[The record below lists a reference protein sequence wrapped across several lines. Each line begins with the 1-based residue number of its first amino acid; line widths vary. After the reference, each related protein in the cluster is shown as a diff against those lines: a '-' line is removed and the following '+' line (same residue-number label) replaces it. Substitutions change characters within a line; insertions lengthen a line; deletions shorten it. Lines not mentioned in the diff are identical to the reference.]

1 LEQLVNEIVTHPV
14 VFTAINHDVD
24 DKREHLIMIHT
35 AAVLWARA
43 FGIPEQHE
51 VHTLMLTN
59 NRNPKIV
66 STSSII
72 AGLATIEFIKLRTK
86 TNIECSTFRN
96 SFINTF
102 VPTILQSHPISPP
115 VKHFLHMKFTLWD
128 KIEIDK
134 GDLTFE
140 QLLYCFKQ
148 KYNLDVLMIGAHDLM
163 IYSYFAPT
171 QIRLIQKVSGYVM
184 RATKITNTNFARS
197 MGTTEGGT
205 EFDCDWTI
213 MLQINVPYSTLQ

>member
-1 LEQLVNEIVTHPV
+1 LSRKLLEDVLKGYNDAGSEVFVPPNPSKGQLEQLVNEIVTHPV

-72 AGLATIEFIKLRTK
+72 AGLATIEFIK
-86 TNIECSTFRN
+86 
-96 SFINTF
+96 
-102 VPTILQSHPISPP
+102 VH
-115 VKHFLHMKFTLWD
+115 
-128 KIEIDK
+128 
-134 GDLTFE
+134 
-140 QLLYCFKQ
+140 
-148 KYNLDVLMIGAHDLM
+148 A
-163 IYSYFAPT
+163 
-171 QIRLIQKVSGYVM
+171 
-184 RATKITNTNFARS
+184 
-197 MGTTEGGT
+197 
-205 EFDCDWTI
+205 
-213 MLQINVPYSTLQ
+213 